1 MGSRK
6 WKVAS
11 GPVCR
16 VLWIFVSREG
26 TRLFGRASR
35 GPSMIQPALA
45 WASVWAMYC
54 FCLSGVQS
62 GVVIFSEDVH
72 RNWVERESCLSG
84 SVVSLVISYSC
95 LCG

>member
-54 FCLSGVQS
+54 FCSSGVQS
-62 GVVIFSEDVH
+62 GVVSSVRMPIGTGS
-72 RNWVERESCLSG
+72 RERAVCLAVLSA
-84 SVVSLVISYSC
+84 L
-95 LCG
+95 